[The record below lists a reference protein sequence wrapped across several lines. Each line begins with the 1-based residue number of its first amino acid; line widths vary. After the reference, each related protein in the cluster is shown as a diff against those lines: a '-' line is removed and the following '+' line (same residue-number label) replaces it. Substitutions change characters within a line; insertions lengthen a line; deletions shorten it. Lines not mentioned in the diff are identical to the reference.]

1 MDNSKVA
8 RNDSMLRIGVA
19 LSDSKGSVLLF
30 SDHFRF
36 NLLNWHSLRHLVAQ
50 MILEEPRNHGIKVF
64 FCRLE

>member
-1 MDNSKVA
+1 MEKSKVA
-8 RNDSMLRIGVA
+8 RKDRIVRIGVVLA
-19 LSDSKGSVLLF
+19 DSKGSVLLF